1 MEHLRDHLKVL
12 FYLMQPETLY
22 ESIQVTEGAG
32 KSLPLFPLS
41 SCWVK
46 LESYRH
52 FSHQIY
58 DDYATS
64 EEVESLHTDL
74 KQRMERGEQGYESS
88 QENLIGG
95 LYQKAP
101 EKTRWVRTN
110 GIYQLLWEYTKGIL
124 KLENDQPVCRIEQ
137 MLEWRRCYLYLGQD
151 ILTTAHLAYED
162 VKRGGRTLRFVWP
175 PQIHSDDRRVYE
187 IVRKGLAENHYHLN
201 GSTRVFDLTWAC
213 LMNHPKQITSNFDR
227 DTKGPLNEQEINDRF
242 LENLNTGIWYG
253 SHDNKWTMKRRL
265 LMASWL
271 RAMLFY
277 YLQTGTVFREECTD
291 ECSTKGQGAGRF
303 DLLCHLDWS
312 QLSDRAANVVEGVRY
327 RYGRGGAVL
336 QPNGSAAILDYAI
349 TRELM
354 SGMTE
359 DNPYRMLAGERS
371 FLYQALRKIYADE
384 FPVDRPGE
392 RRQFMDLFYLYLL
405 LKVQFRS
412 EMVQVNQR
420 IGFNNFAYYQ
430 NRKDHLFE
438 VFPEYKLEAKRLSV
452 AAGLHREH
460 VTSLEMRVGPKDT
473 SVKQYQAIAYLD
485 RCMEFVMGS
494 ERRDQRRLKRM
505 KAGRGSEG
513 LELESP
519 AKRIQKACRKQ
530 YFYVLHF
537 PKLKEQEKYEWGEEV
552 CRNTVLRQKTRRQT
566 VAIAKALDRSAWLS
580 MRIRGIDT
588 CTYEIG
594 CRPEIFGTTFRF
606 LRHYVP
612 EREPFLH
619 QKGKIVYPRLSAS
632 YHVGEDF
639 MDLVDGLRAI
649 DEAVLFLELERGDR
663 LGHGL
668 ALGIEPEQYYAV
680 KRRRSVLSKQD
691 RLDNLVWLLYRAQAL
706 NIDMPKMLY
715 QKLKSQAEQLMHE
728 IYGSSSGYTLQMYY
742 NSWKLRGDEPE
753 RYRYW
758 RLDFEDNKE
767 RTKKYGLEGYIQ
779 RYERRQSEELD
790 IIRKDK
796 KICELYRLYHYD
808 LSVKRRGNQV
818 EVFSIEE
825 DYIQVV
831 RKIQEGMKR
840 EIAQKGIGIECN
852 PSSNVLIGTFQE
864 YQNHPIFRFHPINKE
879 LGDDKLMVSVNTDD
893 QGVFDTSLENEYA
906 LLTCC
911 LCNEK
916 IGRTGDCFSA
926 EEVYQYMEHLRAMG
940 HAQVFPPAHPR

>member
-1 MEHLRDHLKVL
+1 MKHIRDHLKVL

-22 ESIQVTEGAG
+22 ESIQATEGAG
-32 KSLPLFPLS
+32 RPLPLFPLS

-52 FSHQIY
+52 FSHRLY

-64 EEVESLHTDL
+64 EEVESLHADL
-74 KQRMERGEQGYESS
+74 TQRMERGKQGYDPLCEDVSR
-88 QENLIGG
+88 GR
-95 LYQKAP
+95 YQKAP

-110 GIYQLLWEYTKGIL
+110 GIYQLLREYTKDIL
-124 KLENDQPVCRIEQ
+124 KLENEQPVCRIEQ

-162 VKRGGRTLRFVWP
+162 VQRGGRTLRFVWP
-175 PQIHSDDRRVYE
+175 PQIHSDDRRIYE

-227 DTKGPLNEQEINDRF
+227 ATKRPLNEQEINDRF

-253 SHDNKWTMKRRL
+253 SHDNKWTMKQRL

-277 YLQTGTVFREECTD
+277 YLQTGTVFREGDTD
-291 ECSTKGQGAGRF
+291 EARMEGEKAGRF
-303 DLLCHLDWS
+303 ALFYRMDWS
-312 QLSDRAANVVEGVRY
+312 RLPDRAADVVEGVRY
-327 RYGRGGAVL
+327 RYGLGGAVL
-336 QPNGSAAILDYAI
+336 QPNGSPAILDYTI
-349 TRELM
+349 TRTLM

-359 DNPYRMLAGERS
+359 NNPYRMLAGERS
-371 FLYQALRKIYADE
+371 FLYQALYKIYADD
-384 FPVDRPGE
+384 FPIDRPRE
-392 RRQFMDLFYLYLL
+392 RQQFMDLFYLYLL

-420 IGFNNFAYYQ
+420 IGFKNFAYYQ

-438 VFPEYKLEAKRLSV
+438 VFPEYDLEAKRLSV

-460 VTSLEMRVGPKDT
+460 ITSLEMRVGPKDT
-473 SVKQYQAIAYLD
+473 SAKQYQAIARLD
-485 RCMEFVMGS
+485 RSIEFVMGD
-494 ERRDQRRLKRM
+494 ERRNKRLLREI
-505 KAGRGSEG
+505 KAG
-513 LELESP
+513 
-519 AKRIQKACRKQ
+519 KRSKGFEIQSLTERIKKGCKKQ

-537 PKLKEQEKYEWGEEV
+537 PKLKEQEKYEWGVEV

-566 VAIAKALDRSAWLS
+566 VAIAKALGRSAWMS
-580 MRIRGIDT
+580 MRIRGIDA

-594 CRPEIFGTTFRF
+594 CRPEIFGTAYRF
-606 LRHYVP
+606 LRHYIP
-612 EREPFLH
+612 DRDPFMH
-619 QKGKIVYPRLSAS
+619 QKGMIVYPRLSAS

-680 KRRRSVLSKQD
+680 KRGRSVLSKQD
-691 RLDNLVWLLYRAQAL
+691 HLDNLVWLLYRAQAL

-715 QKLKSQAEQLMHE
+715 QKLKSQAEQLLHE
-728 IYGSSSGYTLQMYY
+728 IYGSNKGYTLQMYY

-753 RYRYW
+753 CYRYW
-758 RLDFEDNKE
+758 PLEFIEKK
-767 RTKKYGLEGYIQ
+767 KKYGLEGYIQ
-779 RYERRQSEELD
+779 RYELRKSEELD
-790 IIRKDK
+790 ILRKDK
-796 KICELYRLYHYD
+796 KVCGLYERYHYD
-808 LSVKRRGNQV
+808 PVIKARGARV
-818 EVFSIEE
+818 EVFSVEE
-825 DYIQVV
+825 EYVQLI
-831 RKIQEGMKR
+831 REIQEGMRR

-911 LCNEK
+911 LCTEK
-916 IGRTGDCFSA
+916 IGQTGDCFSA